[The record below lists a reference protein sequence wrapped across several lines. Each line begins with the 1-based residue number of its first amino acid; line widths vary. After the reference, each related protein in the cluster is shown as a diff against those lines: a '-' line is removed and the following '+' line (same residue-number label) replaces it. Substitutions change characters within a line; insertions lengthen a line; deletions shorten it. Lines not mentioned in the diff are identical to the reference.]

1 MIDDPL
7 LLITLLI
14 QLGVS
19 AAVSSVLA
27 RSRRFRA
34 LLFHEDREIW
44 EKVEMVLHIGVP
56 FTLGVLV
63 RATVKN
69 FYAADV
75 SFEAAILLGVIAGR
89 TAGVCGAILMSIPN
103 LFMHEYMNLPLNV
116 VAGFSAG
123 FLREL
128 AKDREAI
135 WSFSPLFDLSIY
147 RWIRRS
153 IAKSLIDWQTT
164 FFFMILGLQFLRF
177 QTRAFFPRY
186 TWALDSEYWLVR
198 AAIYIATVMTVAI
211 ALKVLN
217 NTRIEMK
224 LEEQERLLLQ
234 ARMEAL
240 QSQINPHFLFNTLN
254 SVASLVRFDPDT
266 AREMIQKLS
275 KILRRLLKKTESFVE
290 LREELDFIDNYLDIE
305 VIRFGRDKL
314 RVVKELDPASLDVIV
329 PAMLIQ
335 PIVENSIKHGLS
347 PKVSGGTIYLRSRVA
362 AGMLVIEVEDDGVG
376 IVEPGR
382 EASEWAEPQ
391 QGTGIGMA
399 NVRERL
405 NVLYS
410 DAARLEMESRT
421 GAGTIVRI
429 LLPIPDRGEMDGV
442 NYDLRSN
449 SPR

>member
-1 MIDDPL
+1 
-7 LLITLLI
+7 
-14 QLGVS
+14 
-19 AAVSSVLA
+19 
-27 RSRRFRA
+27 
-34 LLFHEDREIW
+34 
-44 EKVEMVLHIGVP
+44 
-56 FTLGVLV
+56 
-63 RATVKN
+63 
-69 FYAADV
+69 
-75 SFEAAILLGVIAGR
+75 
-89 TAGVCGAILMSIPN
+89 
-103 LFMHEYMNLPLNV
+103 MNLPLNV
-116 VAGFSAG
+116 VAGLSAG

-153 IAKSLIDWQTT
+153 IAKSFIDWQTS
-164 FFFMILGLQFLRF
+164 FFFMILALQFLRLE
-177 QTRAFFPRY
+177 TREFFPRH
-186 TWALDSEYWLVR
+186 TWALDSPNWLVR
-198 AAIYIATVMTVAI
+198 GAIYITSVMTVAI

-224 LEEQERLLLQ
+224 LEERERLLLQ

-266 AREMIQKLS
+266 AREMILKLS
-275 KILRRLLKKTESFVE
+275 KILRRLLKKGDSFVE
-290 LREELDFIDNYLDIE
+290 LREELEFIDDYLDIE

-314 RVVKELDPASLDVIV
+314 KVVKELDPASLEIVV

-335 PIVENSIKHGLS
+335 PVVENSIKHGLS
-347 PKVSGGTIYLRSRVA
+347 PKIDGGTIYLRSRIHE
-362 AGMLVIEVEDDGVG
+362 GTLIIEVEDDGVG
-376 IVEPGR
+376 IVEPGS
-382 EASEWAEPQ
+382 EVSEWSAPQ
-391 QGTGIGMA
+391 RGAGIGMA

-429 LLPIPDRGEMDGV
+429 VLPIPQSGGMDGV